1 VAIIVQKYGGT
12 SVADTGHIRRV
23 AARVAEA
30 ASTGQGVVVV
40 VSAMAGETNR
50 LVALVGELGPGPPAR
65 EYDVVVSSGEQ
76 VTAGLLALAL
86 SGMGTPAVSLLA
98 HQIPI
103 LTDSCHG
110 SARIREIR
118 TETIK
123 KRLGEGLVV
132 VVPGFQGVTEDG
144 EVTTLGRGGS
154 DTTAV
159 ALAAALEAEVCEIY
173 TDVEGVFTTDPGVC
187 HDARKLKKISYDEM
201 LELASL
207 GAKVLQT
214 RSVEFARKYSI
225 PVLVRSSFTDTEGTL
240 VTLEDEEMEKVVVSG
255 ISFERDEAKISVVGV
270 PDRPG
275 IAARLFKPLTDAGI
289 NVDMIVQNI
298 GRDASTDLT
307 FTVSEKDFDEAMR
320 ITRETAG
327 DIEARDVVGDR
338 HISKVSIVG
347 AGMKSHAGIAS
358 KMFEVLAKEGINIE
372 MISTSEI
379 KISCV
384 VDAKYMELA
393 VRVLHRAFE
402 LGEEPGGGKGGL
414 CHQKRTCS

>member
-1 VAIIVQKYGGT
+1 MER
-12 SVADTGHIRRV
+12 IRRV
-23 AARVAEA
+23 AGRVAA
-30 ASTGQGVVVV
+30 AAEGGAGIVVVM
-40 VSAMAGETNR
+40 SAMAGETNR
-50 LVALVGELGPGPPAR
+50 LVELVRAANPAPPGR

-76 VTAGLLALAL
+76 VTAGLLALTL
-86 SGMGTPAVSLLA
+86 SGMGCPAVSLLA

-103 LTDSCHG
+103 LTDNDHG
-110 SARIREIR
+110 SARIKDIKAA
-118 TETIK
+118 TIMK
-123 KRLGEGLVV
+123 KLEEGLVV

-144 EVTTLGRGGS
+144 EITTLGRGGS

-159 ALAAALEAEVCEIY
+159 ALAAALKANVCEIY
-173 TDVEGVFTTDPGVC
+173 TDVEGVFTTDPGLC

-240 VTLEDEEMEKVVVSG
+240 VTREDEEMEKVVVSG

-289 NVDMIVQNI
+289 NVDMIVQNV

-307 FTVSEKDFDEAMR
+307 FTVSENDFDEAMR
-320 ITRETAG
+320 ITKDTAREI
-327 DIEARDVVGDR
+327 DARDVVGDR
-338 HISKVSIVG
+338 DISKVSIVG

-358 KMFEVLAKEGINIE
+358 KMFEVLAGEGINIE

-384 VDAKYMELA
+384 VDSKYMELA
-393 VRVLHRAFE
+393 VRVLHRAFD
-402 LGEEPGGGKGGL
+402 LGEEPGKGE
-414 CHQKRTCS
+414 

>member
-1 VAIIVQKYGGT
+1 VAIIVHKYGGT
-12 SVADTGHIRRV
+12 SVADMECIRRV
-23 AARVAEA
+23 AGRVAA
-30 ASTGQGVVVV
+30 ARKEGASIVVV

-50 LVALVGELGPGPPAR
+50 LVDLVREASPGPPGR

-76 VTAGLLALAL
+76 VTSGLLALTL
-86 SGMGTPAVSLLA
+86 SAMGTPAVSLLA

-103 LTDSCHG
+103 LTDDDHG
-110 SARIREIR
+110 SARIKDIR
-118 TETIK
+118 AETIRK
-123 KRLGEGLVV
+123 KLDEGLVV
-132 VVPGFQGVTEDG
+132 VVPGFQGVTEEG

-159 ALAAALEAEVCEIY
+159 ALAAALEASVCEIY
-173 TDVEGVFTTDPGVC
+173 TDVEGVFTTDPGLC
-187 HDARKLKKISYDEM
+187 HDARKLKRISYDEM

-207 GAKVLQT
+207 GARVLQT

-225 PVLVRSSFTDTEGTL
+225 PLLVRSSFTDTEGTL
-240 VTLEDEEMEKVVVSG
+240 VTREDEEMEKVVVSG

-275 IAARLFKPLTDAGI
+275 IAARIFKPLTDAGI

-307 FTVSEKDFDEAMR
+307 FTVSEDDFDEAMR
-320 ITRETAG
+320 ITKETASVI
-327 DIEARDVVGDR
+327 DARDVVGDR
-338 HISKVSIVG
+338 DISKVSIVG

-358 KMFEVLAKEGINIE
+358 KMFEVLAEEGINIE

-384 VDAKYMELA
+384 VDSKYMELA
-393 VRVLHRAFE
+393 VRVLHRAFG
-402 LGEEPGGGKGGL
+402 LGEEPGKD
-414 CHQKRTCS
+414 K

>member
-1 VAIIVQKYGGT
+1 VAGTVEIIVHKYGGT
-12 SVADTGHIRRV
+12 SVADMEHIRRV
-23 AARVAEA
+23 ASRVAA
-30 ASTGQGVVVV
+30 AAERGAGIVVV

-50 LVALVGELGPGPPAR
+50 LVELVRAASPDPPGR

-76 VTAGLLALAL
+76 VTAGLLALTL
-86 SGMGTPAVSLLA
+86 SEMGTPAVSLLA

-103 LTDSCHG
+103 LTDNDHG
-110 SARIREIR
+110 SARIKDIKAA
-118 TETIK
+118 TIMK
-123 KRLGEGLVV
+123 KLEEGLVV

-159 ALAAALEAEVCEIY
+159 ALAAALKASVCEIY
-173 TDVEGVFTTDPGVC
+173 TDVEGVFTTDPGLC

-240 VTLEDEEMEKVVVSG
+240 VTMEDEEMEKVVVSG

-289 NVDMIVQNI
+289 NVDMIVQNV

-307 FTVSEKDFDEAMR
+307 FTVSENDFDEAMR
-320 ITRETAG
+320 ITRETAR
-327 DIEARDVVGDR
+327 DIDARDVVGDR
-338 HISKVSIVG
+338 DISKVSIVG

-358 KMFEVLAKEGINIE
+358 KMFEVLAGEGINIE

-384 VDAKYMELA
+384 VDSKYMELA
-393 VRVLHRAFE
+393 VRVLHRAFD
-402 LGEEPGGGKGGL
+402 LGEEPGKD
-414 CHQKRTCS
+414 K

>member
-1 VAIIVQKYGGT
+1 VSIIVHKYGGT
-12 SVADTGHIRRV
+12 SVADLERIRGVAGRV
-23 AARVAEA
+23 AAA
-30 ASTGQGVVVV
+30 AKEGAGLVVV

-50 LVALVGELGPGPPAR
+50 LVGLVRGIASAPPGR
-65 EYDVVVSSGEQ
+65 EYDVIVSSGEQ
-76 VTAGLLALAL
+76 VTAGLLALTL
-86 SGMGTPAVSLLA
+86 SEMGTPAISLLA

-103 LTDSCHG
+103 LTDNDHG
-110 SARIREIR
+110 SARIKDIR

-123 KRLGEGLVV
+123 KKLDDGLVV
-132 VVPGFQGVTEDG
+132 VVPGFQGITVDG

-173 TDVEGVFTTDPGVC
+173 TDVEGVFTTDPGLC

-214 RSVEFARKYSI
+214 RSVEFARKFSI
-225 PVLVRSSFTDTEGTL
+225 PVLVRSSFTDAEGTL
-240 VTLEDEEMEKVVVSG
+240 VTTEDEEMEKVVVSG

-275 IAARLFKPLTDAGI
+275 IAARIFKPLTDAGI

-307 FTVSEKDFDEAMR
+307 FTVSEGDFDEAMR

-327 DIEARDVVGDR
+327 NIDARDVLGDR
-338 HISKVSIVG
+338 DISKVSIVG

-358 KMFEVLAKEGINIE
+358 KMFEVLAGEGINIE

-384 VDAKYMELA
+384 VDSKYMELA
-393 VRVLHRAFE
+393 VRVLHRAFD
-402 LGEEPGGGKGGL
+402 LGEEPGKE
-414 CHQKRTCS
+414 T